1 MNENEK
7 TSQASPETRKTRLE
21 NDIEHHESK
30 LYYLDVELME
40 LRHKVTALEGQRRN
54 LVSYLNEVQHKLD
67 DVTRLVELET
77 EVAGLR
83 SQLAVKNGVED

>member
-1 MNENEK
+1 MNEDEK
-7 TSQASPETRKTRLE
+7 TPQASAQTRKTWLE

-30 LYYLDVELME
+30 LYHLDAELVEL
-40 LRHKVTALEGQRRN
+40 RRKVTAMEGQRRN
-54 LVSYLNEVQHKLD
+54 LVSYLNEAQHKLD

-77 EVAGLR
+77 EVASLR